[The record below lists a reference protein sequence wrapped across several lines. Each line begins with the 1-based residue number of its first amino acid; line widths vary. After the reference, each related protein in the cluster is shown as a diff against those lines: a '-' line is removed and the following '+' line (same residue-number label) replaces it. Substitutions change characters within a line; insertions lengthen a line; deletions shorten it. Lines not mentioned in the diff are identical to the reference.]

1 MLNGKMINKIASD
14 EDNKWRQV
22 FVIIAALVILLPV
35 NISAHSDEDF
45 AQAEALM
52 NQSVSCNQFT
62 DEQLELIGD
71 YYMEQMHPG
80 EAHEYMD
87 QMMGGEGSE
96 SLRQMHINIASRIYC
111 GETSYAG
118 YGMMGSYNG
127 MMGNYYYYG
136 KNNLFVWIFN
146 IILIV
151 GLVLLII
158 LLVKQVQRKNIR
170 R

>member
-1 MLNGKMINKIASD
+1 MEDVNKMKRI
-14 EDNKWRQV
+14 
-22 FVIIAALVILLPV
+22 FIISLAFLFLITLV
-35 NISAHSDEDF
+35 SADSMENF
-45 AQAEALM
+45 SQAEKLI
-52 NQSVSCNQFT
+52 NQGVSCDQLT
-62 DEQLELIGD
+62 VEQLELIGD

-96 SLRQMHINIASRIYC
+96 SLRQVHITIAKRVYC
-111 GETSYAG
+111 NETNSLNYRSD
-118 YGMMGSYNG
+118 MMGYNGYG
-127 MMGNYYYYG
+127 MMGNYY
-136 KNNLFVWIFN
+136 NNGRNNIFIWIFN

-158 LLVKQVQRKNIR
+158 LLVKQLQRKNTR